1 MNPRL
6 TVAAAVATVLASMA
20 LYPLIYGPRWFW
32 AGALAIIAVALVGAL
47 SRLRA
52 IPAVLCLLIVLAGL
66 FLYLNAMFAGQQSF
80 ALLIPTG
87 SSLHQLGHLVAQ
99 SHRETSRY
107 APPVPDARGI
117 MLMATAGIGLIA
129 VAVDFLAVRLRRPA
143 IAGLPLLV
151 LFCVPLTTDA
161 KPGWV
166 GGTFVFCL
174 AMAGYL
180 GLLSADARD
189 RLRLWGRLVHRWHD
203 TPEGQAPDTRP
214 LTAAGRRI
222 GSAAVVL
229 AIFLPLLVPGL
240 KQHRLFSGT
249 GGTGGHGYHGQ
260 IDLPDPMDLL
270 TSQLNEAHPQVV
282 LTYRTSDPEPPYLQV
297 YVLGRLGANAWTLAP
312 PRTTVAMP
320 KGDLP
325 EVPGLARATP
335 RNSVHETVS
344 LSPRLTANGTNNL
357 SYLPLPYAARSV
369 QVDGNWRADPGSL
382 TVLASGARLAGLHYT
397 VASDD
402 VSPTAQQL
410 REATVA
416 PASLEGYLKV
426 PGPLSGL
433 LGLAQS
439 VTKDRTTAYGKAV
452 ALQDWF
458 TKEGNFTYSLHVP
471 NVRTPDA
478 LIQFLRKTKKGFC
491 QQFAFAMAVLARLLH
506 IPSRVVVGYTQ
517 GTFSNTG
524 NWVVKTS
531 DAHAWPELY
540 FPQSGWLRFEPTP
553 SGGLGAAGQGTAS
566 PPSYSVDSSI
576 SGEVGA
582 PPIPQGTGPTA
593 TPTTSANPGGVLG
606 RLNHPQGEG
615 GGSGGHRAGS
625 NAPIGIAIAVLL
637 AIVAIAPRATRFGIR
652 RWRWWRATDD
662 IKRAHAAW
670 YELRDDLADYRF
682 HCRASESP
690 RALARR
696 VAGSQQL
703 STDDRQ
709 ALMRIALAEERASY
723 AVSPADSATLAK
735 DVATTRR
742 AIGRAAG
749 FKARCYAAV
758 LPLSALTP
766 VRAGLQ
772 NALDVFGWID
782 MLTGKARGRSRRRRP
797 KPAMP

>member
-1 MNPRL
+1 VNPRL
-6 TVAAAVATVLASMA
+6 TAAAAVATLLASMA

-32 AGALAIIAVALVGAL
+32 AGALGIGVVAVVGGL
-47 SRLRA
+47 TRLRA

-66 FLYLNAMFAGQQSF
+66 FLYLNVMFAGQQSI
-80 ALLIPTG
+80 ALLIPSG
-87 SSLHQLGHLVAQ
+87 SSLRQLGHLVAL

-107 APPVPDARGI
+107 APPVPDTRGI

-129 VAVDFLAVRLRRPA
+129 VAVDFLAVRLHRPA

-180 GLLSADARD
+180 ALLSADARD

-203 TPEGQAPDTRP
+203 NPEGQTPDTRP

-240 KQHRLFSGT
+240 KQHRLFSGS

-260 IDLPDPMDLL
+260 INLPDPMDLL
-270 TSQLNEAHPQVV
+270 TSQLKETHPQVV
-282 LTYRTSDPEPPYLQV
+282 LSYRTSAPEPPYLQV
-297 YVLGRLGANAWTLAP
+297 YVLGRLGANAWSLAP
-312 PRTTVAMP
+312 PTKTVAMP
-320 KGDLP
+320 KGKLP
-325 EVPGLARATP
+325 PVPGLVPGTP
-335 RNSVHETVS
+335 GSSVRETIK
-344 LSPRLTANGTNNL
+344 LSSRLTANGTNNL

-369 QVDGNWRADPGSL
+369 QVDGDWRADPGSL
-382 TVLASGARLAGLHYT
+382 AVLAPGARLAGLHYT
-397 VASDD
+397 VSSDD
-402 VSPTAQQL
+402 VNPTAQQL
-410 REATVA
+410 RAA
-416 PASLEGYLKV
+416 PAPPGTLAGYLQV
-426 PGPLSGL
+426 PDPLKSL
-433 LGLAQS
+433 QGLAKT
-439 VTKDRTTAYGKAV
+439 VTKGRTTAYGEAV
-452 ALQDWF
+452 ALQNWF
-458 TKEGNFTYSLHVP
+458 TKDGNFTYSLHVP
-471 NVRTPDA
+471 NTQTPDA
-478 LIQFLRKTKKGFC
+478 LIQFLKKTKKGYC
-491 QQFAFAMAVLARLLH
+491 QQFAFAMAVLARLLG

-517 GTFSNTG
+517 GSFSSTQE
-524 NWVVKTS
+524 WVVKTS

-540 FPQSGWLRFEPTP
+540 FRGAGWLRFEPTP
-553 SGGLGAAGQGTAS
+553 SGGLGQGTAS
-566 PPSYSVDSSI
+566 PPGYSVDSAI

-593 TPTTSANPGGVLG
+593 VPTTTANPGGILG
-606 RLNHPQGEG
+606 KTDHLPGEVG
-615 GGSGGHRAGS
+615 GTSGRRSGSG
-625 NAPIGIAIAVLL
+625 APIAIVIAALL
-637 AIVAIAPRATRFGIR
+637 AIAAIAPRTARFVIR

-670 YELRDDLADYRF
+670 CELRDDLADYRF
-682 HCRASESP
+682 EWRASESP

-696 VAGSQQL
+696 VAESLRL
-703 STDDRQ
+703 STADRQ
-709 ALMRIALAEERASY
+709 ALTRIALAEERASY
-723 AVSPADSATLAK
+723 AISPADSATLAR
-735 DVATTRR
+735 DVATARR

-782 MLTGKARGRSRRRRP
+782 VITSKARGRPRRRRP

>member
-6 TVAAAVATVLASMA
+6 TVAAAVATLLASMA

-32 AGALAIIAVALVGAL
+32 AGAVAIMVVAAVGAL
-47 SRLRA
+47 TRLRA
-52 IPAVLCLLIVLAGL
+52 IPAVLCLLAALAGL
-66 FLYLNAMFAGQQSF
+66 FLYLNAMFAGQQSW
-80 ALLIPTG
+80 AVLIPTG

-99 SHRETSRY
+99 SHRETSHY
-107 APPVPDARGI
+107 APPVPDTRGI
-117 MLMATAGIGLIA
+117 MLMATAGIGFIA
-129 VAVDFLAVRLRRPA
+129 IAVDFLAVRLRRPA

-203 TPEGQAPDTRP
+203 DPEGQTPDTRP

-240 KQHRLFSGT
+240 KQHRLFSGS

-260 IDLPDPMDLL
+260 IALPDPVDLL
-270 TSQLNEAHPQVV
+270 TTQLRESHPQVV
-282 LTYRTSDPEPPYLQV
+282 LTYRTADPEPPYMQV
-297 YVLGRLGANAWTLAP
+297 YVLGRLGANAWSLAP
-312 PRTTVAMP
+312 PKTTVTIP
-320 KGDLP
+320 KGNLP
-325 EVPGLARATP
+325 QVPGLAPGTP
-335 RNSVHETVS
+335 GNSVHETIS
-344 LSPRLTANGTNNL
+344 LSPRLTSNGTNNL

-369 QVDGNWRADPGSL
+369 KVDGTWRADPNSL

-397 VASDD
+397 VSSDD
-402 VSPTAQQL
+402 VNPTAAQL
-410 REATVA
+410 RAATVA
-416 PASLEGYLKV
+416 PDTLAGYLQV
-426 PGPLSGL
+426 PDSLKSL
-433 LGLAQS
+433 TGLADRI
-439 VTKDRTTAYGKAV
+439 TKDRTTAYGEAV
-452 ALQDWF
+452 ALQNWF
-458 TKEGNFTYSLHVP
+458 TKDGNFTYSLNVP
-471 NVRTPDA
+471 NTRTPHA
-478 LIQFLRKTKKGFC
+478 LIDFLTKTKTGYC

-524 NWVVKTS
+524 DWVVKTS

-540 FPQSGWLRFEPTP
+540 FPGAGWLRFEPTP
-553 SGGLGAAGQGTAS
+553 SGGLGQPGQGTAS
-566 PPSYSVDSSI
+566 PPAYSVDSSI

-582 PPIPQGTGPTA
+582 PSIPQGTGPTA
-593 TPTTSANPGGVLG
+593 APTTTANPGGQIG
-606 RLNHPQGEG
+606 KLNHPQGAVG
-615 GGSGGHRAGS
+615 GTGGPIPGSS
-625 NAPIGIAIAVLL
+625 APIGIVIVVLVAIA
-637 AIVAIAPRATRFGIR
+637 AIAPRTARFGIR

-670 YELRDDLADYRF
+670 HELRDDLADYRF
-682 HCRASESP
+682 EWQASESP

-696 VAGSQQL
+696 VAGTLRL
-703 STDDRQ
+703 STPDQQ

-723 AVSPADSATLAK
+723 AVSPADSATLPR
-735 DVATTRR
+735 DVATARR

-749 FKARCYAAV
+749 FKARCLAAV

-772 NALDVFGWID
+772 NALDVFGWMDVI
-782 MLTGKARGRSRRRRP
+782 TSKARGRPRRRP